1 VDKANALR
9 TAPGTGGVLSDRAHG
24 TRRAAATRTRS
35 VLVAGCLVAG
45 LILASSSP
53 AAAADKKAFCATNV
67 KMNLALVQLFASGN
81 GQSPSAAQ
89 VQQAQ
94 GPILA
99 LVDQAVTTAP
109 ADIVDQVKIV
119 ANALHANFQA
129 GLNDPAVST
138 ASSKI
143 DDYAV
148 KNCGYPVLNVTAAEY
163 KFKGV
168 PKTLK
173 TGVVLVNFK
182 NAGSESHEINIQ
194 RFKTSDTL
202 KTLLALP
209 KGQAKTR
216 LEPQGNTG
224 ADPGQTSVGYFQ
236 FTKPGRYVAVCLIPR
251 GTTSGSQTGTGPPHA
266 TLGMHA
272 EFTVTK

>member
-1 VDKANALR
+1 VIEAKDVG
-9 TAPGTGGVLSDRAHG
+9 TAPGTGRVRSDRANDM
-24 TRRAAATRTRS
+24 TSAAAKRTRS
-35 VLVAGCLVAG
+35 LLVSCCLVAG
-45 LILASSSP
+45 VILAWSNP

-67 KMNLALVQLFASGN
+67 KINLALGALFASGN
-81 GQSPSAAQ
+81 GGQPPAAE
-89 VQQAQ
+89 VQQAS

-109 ADIVDQVKIV
+109 ADIADPVKTI
-119 ANALHANFQA
+119 ATALHANFQA
-129 GLNDPAVST
+129 ALSDPAVST
-138 ASSKI
+138 AGTKI

-148 KNCGYPVLNVTAAEY
+148 KSCGYPVINVTAAEY

-173 TGVVLVNFK
+173 TGVLLVNFK
-182 NAGSESHEINIQ
+182 NAGAESHEINIE
-194 RFKTSDTL
+194 RFKTSDTV

-216 LEPQGNTG
+216 LQFFGTTG
-224 ADPGQTSVGYFQ
+224 ADPGATSVLYAQ
-236 FTKPGRYVAVCLIPR
+236 LTKPGRYVAVCLVPQ
-251 GTTSGSQTGTGPPHA
+251 GTTSSGPGSGPPHVM
-266 TLGMHA
+266 LGMHA